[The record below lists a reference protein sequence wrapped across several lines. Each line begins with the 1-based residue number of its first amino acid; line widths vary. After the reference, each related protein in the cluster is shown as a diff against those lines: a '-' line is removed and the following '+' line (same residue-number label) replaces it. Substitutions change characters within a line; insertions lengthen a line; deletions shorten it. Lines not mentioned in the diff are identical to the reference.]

1 MTISRILTLSFLV
14 ARVVS
19 AADVGKDETPDR
31 VSSRLEIHVSD
42 ELINRAVVQKMGAY

>member
-42 ELINRAVVQKMGAY
+42 ELNRAVVQKMGAY